1 MLNIDCVTL
10 RLSLLRTVADAGEGS
25 HYTDFDCKVMDYMG
39 KLRREDT
46 VKNYV
51 SQTRTT
57 RY

>member
-1 MLNIDCVTL
+1 MLLGRIYL
-10 RLSLLRTVADAGEGS
+10 FRTVSDAGEGS

-46 VKNYV
+46 MKNYV